1 MRKIV
6 DNYKIVM
13 QNLGKVLKYP
23 HKNSVFYYL
32 LFFYVDKASRHAY

>member
-1 MRKIV
+1 MRKV
-6 DNYKIVM
+6 FNNYKIVM

-23 HKNSVFYYL
+23 HKNSVFYCL